1 MTEERFDLIFR
12 GDIVLGQPLATVKA
26 RLQQLFKAD
35 ADKIEQLFTGRP
47 VAVKRRL
54 DRATAQKYQQVLH
67 KAGAQVEM
75 VPARA
80 EGDGGASAKG
90 APPRPSAQPVARG
103 LSLAPVGPLL
113 KPSERPHLTPV
124 SVDISGLSLRPAQG
138 PLLDA
143 SERIRIDSAE
153 VSVPS
158 FELAEPGEDLLSEQE
173 RDSLPLMAV
182 EPEDWGLADVGAEL
196 LSPEERAPEAAPVAA
211 PEFDVAPVGS
221 DMGELKRDRA
231 PVAPDISGLR
241 LEGEA

>member
-1 MTEERFDLIFR
+1 MADERFDLIFR
-12 GDIVLGQPLATVKA
+12 GDIVLGQPLATVKE

-35 ADKIEQLFTGRP
+35 ANTIERLFTGRP

-54 DRATAQKYQQVLH
+54 DRATAQKYQQVLQ
-67 KAGAQVEM
+67 KAGALVEL
-75 VPARA
+75 VPARP
-80 EGDGGASAKG
+80 EGSDSSAPARPERAAS
-90 APPRPSAQPVARG
+90 SG

-113 KPSERPHLTPV
+113 KPSERTRLAPV

-143 SERIRIDSAE
+143 TERTVDAATE
-153 VSVPS
+153 VPVPT
-158 FELAEPGEDLLSEQE
+158 FELAAPGEDLLPEHE
-173 RDSLPLMAV
+173 RVELPLMAV
-182 EPEDWGLADVGAEL
+182 EPDDWGLAEVGAEL
-196 LSPEERAPEAAPVAA
+196 LRAEERAPAPAPVTA

-241 LEGEA
+241 LEGEG

>member
-1 MTEERFDLIFR
+1 MADERFDLIFR
-12 GDIVLGQPLATVKA
+12 GDIVLGQSLATVKA

-35 ADKIEQLFTGRP
+35 AGKIEQLFSGRP

-67 KAGAQVEM
+67 KAGAQVEI

-80 EGDGGASAKG
+80 EAGGSPARVPTQSAS
-90 APPRPSAQPVARG
+90 RG

-143 SERIRIDSAE
+143 SERARTEGVAIA
-153 VSVPS
+153 VPA
-158 FELAEPGEDLLSEQE
+158 FELAEPGEALLSEQE

-182 EPEDWGLADVGAEL
+182 EPEDWGLADVGEEL
-196 LSPEERAPEAAPVAA
+196 VRAEERAPSPPPVAA

-221 DMGELKRDRA
+221 DMGELKRNRA

-241 LEGEA
+241 LEGED

>member
-1 MTEERFDLIFR
+1 MAEEQFDLIFR

-47 VAVKRRL
+47 VAVKRKL

-67 KAGAQVEM
+67 KAGAQVEI

-80 EGDGGASAKG
+80 EGAPSDRAPARSA
-90 APPRPSAQPVARG
+90 AQSVARG
-103 LSLAPVGPLL
+103 LSLAPVGLLL

-143 SERIRIDSAE
+143 SERTARDSAD
-153 VSVPS
+153 VSVPA
-158 FELAEPGEDLLSEQE
+158 FELAQPGENLLSEQE

-182 EPEDWGLADVGAEL
+182 EPEDWGLAEVGAEL
-196 LSPEERAPEAAPVAA
+196 LSAEERAPEVAPVAA

-221 DMGELKRDRA
+221 DMGELKRHRA